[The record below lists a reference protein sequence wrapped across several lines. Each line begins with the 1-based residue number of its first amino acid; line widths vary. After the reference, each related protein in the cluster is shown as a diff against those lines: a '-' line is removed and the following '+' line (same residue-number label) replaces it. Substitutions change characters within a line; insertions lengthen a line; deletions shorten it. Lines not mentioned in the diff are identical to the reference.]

1 MMFKYIPYHRK
12 MFILT
17 FLLLITESV
26 LGLESVFAQT
36 SAGGFRVSLAEAVQF
51 AKSQN
56 KWVQA
61 ARVEESAAGEDRHD
75 AYQAALPTVNVSSSY
90 QRFSDL
96 TLYTQ
101 GLRNAK
107 TGPRKP
113 TPNAASLGIDA
124 LFNIYNGG
132 RQRAFQK
139 EQTSR
144 EYLAKLNADDQSGN
158 IGLQTASQY
167 LDLVRLADL
176 KRFVLD
182 QLNRARTRLVSIN
195 ALYKNQKVTK
205 SDVLRAQVMLSNVEL
220 SLQQTVNDISIANQ
234 RLDVLMNVPDSVR
247 LIPTDSAGMSKPKPD
262 SLLQIIERA
271 GVSSY
276 GVRKAAENVA
286 LQQARVSGIKSNN
299 RPSLAFYTAYGLNYP
314 NNLFFPPID
323 QAYSI
328 GFVGLKAQY
337 NISSLYHNKSKEAA
351 GKLRIKELEL
361 QRQATADNVA
371 TDINSY
377 YVKYIEALHRIEVN
391 QRSVE
396 QSQVNYRIVSTKY
409 FNQLALLTDLL
420 DADNLY
426 QESRFNL
433 IKAQT
438 DALTIYYHI
447 LYTSGNL

>member
-1 MMFKYIPYHRK
+1 MMFKYIPYHQK

-61 ARVEESAAGEDRHD
+61 ARVEEGAAGEDRHD

-314 NNLFFPPID
+314 NNLFFPPVD

>member
-1 MMFKYIPYHRK
+1 MMLRK
-12 MFILT
+12 VFCNQRTIYLT
-17 FLLLITESV
+17 GCLLLIVIIGGKENV
-26 LGLESVFAQT
+26 AAQT
-36 SAGGFRVSLAEAVQF
+36 SNTGFSVSLSEAVQF
-51 AKSQN
+51 AKTQN
-56 KWVQA
+56 KWVMA
-61 ARVEESAAGEDRHD
+61 ARMEESAAGEDRHD
-75 AYQAALPTVNVSSSY
+75 AYQAALPAVNVSSSY

-101 GLRNAK
+101 GLSNSS
-107 TGPRKP
+107 TGQRRP
-113 TPNAASLGIDA
+113 TANAAALGIDA

-158 IGLQTASQY
+158 IGLQTATQY
-167 LDLVRLADL
+167 LNLVRLADL

-182 QLNRARTRLVSIN
+182 QLNRANTRLTNIK

-205 SDVLRAQVMLSNVEL
+205 SDVLRAEVTLSNVQL
-220 SLQQTVNDISIANQ
+220 SLQQTENDINITNQ
-234 RLDVLMNVPDSVR
+234 RLDVLMNIPDSVR
-247 LIPTDSAGMSKPKPD
+247 LVPTDSAGMSKPKPD

-271 GVSSY
+271 GISSY
-276 GVRKAAENVA
+276 SVRKAMENVE
-286 LQQARVSGIKSNN
+286 LQKARVSGIKSSNK
-299 RPSLAFYTAYGLNYP
+299 PSLAFYTAYGLNYP
-314 NNLFFPPID
+314 NYLFFPPVD
-323 QAYSI
+323 QAYSV

-337 NISSLYHNKSKEAA
+337 SISSLYHNKSKKAA
-351 GKLRIKELEL
+351 GMLRVKELEI
-361 QRQATADNVA
+361 QKQATTDNVI
-371 TDINSY
+371 TDIKTY
-377 YVKYIEALHRIEVN
+377 YIKYIEALNRISVN
-391 QRSVE
+391 ERSVE
-396 QSQVNYRIVSTKY
+396 QSRVNYRIVSTKY
-409 FNQLALLTDLL
+409 YNQLALLIDLL

>member
-17 FLLLITESV
+17 FLLLIMESV

-262 SLLQIIERA
+262 SLLHIIERA

-314 NNLFFPPID
+314 NNLFFPPVD

-371 TDINSY
+371 TEINSY